1 MKKAVAAALLALGL
15 AASQARAAPSPDS
28 PAVIPLKPYL
38 GALWS
43 FDGVVGGREGLFLL
57 DTAGGLTVVTPAQA
71 EAAGCKPWGQLT
83 GFRMRGDRV
92 DTPRC
97 DGVAVT
103 AEGTRLEVPT
113 AGVFDIGKLLPSGAP
128 PLAGSVALD
137 AFAGRVVTLDLAHR
151 RLIVETPQ
159 SLAVRVR
166 DAVEVPVRF
175 CREMGG
181 LTLTPMVPVET
192 PAGRAWME
200 LDSGSDAA
208 VIVDRHVAAPLGLDP
223 TVKTSQPLDA
233 KIAGG
238 VALRGRALVQDL
250 ILDGNIGLPV
260 LARWT
265 VTLDLAR
272 QKAWIAPAAE
282 AAARP

>member
-1 MKKAVAAALLALGL
+1 MKKAAAALLALGL

-57 DTAGGLTVVTPAQA
+57 DTAGGVTVVTPAQA

-97 DGVAVT
+97 DGVTVT
-103 AEGTRLEVPT
+103 AAGTKLEVPT
-113 AGVFDIGKLLPSGAP
+113 AGVFDIGKLLPPGAP
-128 PLAGSVALD
+128 PLAGSMALD
-137 AFAGRVVTLDLAHR
+137 AFAGRAVTLDLAHR

-159 SLAVRVR
+159 SLAARVR
-166 DAVEVPVRF
+166 GAVEVPVRF
-175 CREMGG
+175 SREMGG
-181 LTLTPMVPVET
+181 VTLTPMVAVET

-223 TVKTSQPLDA
+223 NVKTAQLLDA
-233 KIAGG
+233 KLAGG
-238 VALRGRALVQDL
+238 VALHGRALVQDL

-260 LARWT
+260 LARWA

-272 QKAWIAPAAE
+272 QKAWIAPADE
-282 AAARP
+282 AAGR